1 MKIRFI
7 FVLLA
12 LSVLVIPPPVM
23 GYTVLEDYT
32 LTNTTTA
39 PKASF
44 TAIRFNA
51 TKFAGDYLNN
61 ITKIEYH
68 GYCYPNSYGQNQSFI
83 SNDFVLDGST
93 AGNDGNVTLN
103 YQISPG
109 LMKTTH
115 TCDITIEFQNKNAI
129 TSEITLLRHLG
140 NMSAWVGPDL
150 YYLGDGSWRAGSNQ
164 VVFVSSSPWYAGH
177 YTTYTGTAMSVPVA
191 DFTGA
196 PLSGASPQLISL
208 TDNSTGPATTWNW
221 SGSGPGDLFFS
232 SLTTQNTTVY
242 LNTPG
247 NYTITHGSENA
258 LGSDIE
264 TKTDYIWIY
273 NDTSTSSTG
282 CLAISGPTGQRIS
295 GAQVDLY
302 DIENSSWSNTTTTMG
317 LGTITTLK
325 GHTINCYASATGF
338 EDGDLLAQ
346 PENNQQYYTLPLWPS
361 GGYRNVSEGWV
372 TLYVTVTDL
381 DTGQPIAGATVSGG
395 DNNYGTILNSS
406 AFSLTTNSQGLANV
420 PVLNNTVVYLTAY
433 KAGYTTLTAAVNT
446 GTGSGGDAK
455 VTHWFKL
462 SKGAITVVPSMTTL
476 PGGGYPTTQR
486 TIDPAG
492 TPDPAGGSSAY
503 SSAKGQQMMDY
514 LAMNGMDLVQL
525 CFLVTV
531 LGLLGIKLGK

>member
-1 MKIRFI
+1 MGMGPTQ
-7 FVLLA
+7 
-12 LSVLVIPPPVM
+12 SNNSWTIPA
-23 GYTVLEDYT
+23 GTEYGFWYRGIDHGNCQINKTGSE
-32 LTNTTTA
+32 
-39 PKASF
+39 SF
-44 TAIRFNA
+44 YMI
-51 TKFAGDYLNN
+51 
-61 ITKIEYH
+61 
-68 GYCYPNSYGQNQSFI
+68 
-83 SNDFVLDGST
+83 
-93 AGNDGNVTLN
+93 
-103 YQISPG
+103 ISP
-109 LMKTTH
+109 TNRH
-115 TCDITIEFQNKNAI
+115 YFDD
-129 TSEITLLRHLG
+129 SELIR
-140 NMSAWVGPDL
+140 
-150 YYLGDGSWRAGSNQ
+150 DGSWHRWSNITTSSITSYFQVSGTIYNRAEDASC
-164 VVFVSSSPWYAGH
+164 
-177 YTTYTGTAMSVPVA
+177 TYMELWMDDFFPSTYSIYFDTPVA
-191 DFTGA
+191 DFQGT
-196 PLSGASPQLISL
+196 PTSGPAPQLITL
-208 TDNSTGPATTWNW
+208 TDTSTGGSGTSWNW
-221 SGSGPGDLFFS
+221 SGSGPGTMWWGDVS
-232 SLTTQNTTVY
+232 SRNSSVY
-242 LNTPG
+242 LSTPG
-247 NYTITHGSENA
+247 NYTISHGIANDA
-258 LGSDIE
+258 GSDIE

-273 NDTSTSSTG
+273 NDSSTSSTG

-346 PENNQQYYTLPLWPS
+346 PENNLQYYTLPLWPS
-361 GGYRNVSEGWV
+361 GGYRNVTEGWV

-462 SKGAITVVPSMTTL
+462 SKGAIAVVPSMTTL